1 MTEREERPQ
10 DRRST
15 TVAVD
20 GTAVT
25 MAGRHADDGDLLQSY
40 SNVLRA
46 VRGARRGEPMGL
58 RADDVAALALAIGA
72 DGHDIEIRIQALLG
86 CTPAEAQIVHR
97 ELLRRRLLT
106 PVAALAVGAAFVMV
120 PAAAAQGDRPT
131 LGPETDPQAQ
141 TSTSAAPTALPGTP
155 ATGATPTTLAT
166 STTVVVS
173 APASG
178 PAIEMTT
185 TVATYGPHADPSL
198 EVPTATPAPTAPTAP
213 AAPVT
218 TTIAPDI
225 GVLPG
230 EDPTIVIESP

>member
-1 MTEREERPQ
+1 MTERETSG
-10 DRRST
+10 DRRAST
-15 TVAVD
+15 VTVD

-25 MAGRHADDGDLLQSY
+25 IAGRSGDDGDLLQSY

-46 VRGARRGEPMGL
+46 VRGARPGEPMGL

-72 DGHDIEIRIQALLG
+72 DGHDVEIRIQALLG
-86 CTPAEAQIVHR
+86 CTPAEAKVVHR

-141 TSTSAAPTALPGTP
+141 TTTSAPPVSASLPGTP
-155 ATGATPTTLAT
+155 GGAATA
-166 STTVVVS
+166 TTVVVS
-173 APASG
+173 APSAV

-185 TVATYGPHADPSL
+185 TVATYGPHADPLL
-198 EVPTATPAPTAPTAP
+198 EVPAATADTTTATTADTPTSG
-213 AAPVT
+213 
-218 TTIAPDI
+218 PDV